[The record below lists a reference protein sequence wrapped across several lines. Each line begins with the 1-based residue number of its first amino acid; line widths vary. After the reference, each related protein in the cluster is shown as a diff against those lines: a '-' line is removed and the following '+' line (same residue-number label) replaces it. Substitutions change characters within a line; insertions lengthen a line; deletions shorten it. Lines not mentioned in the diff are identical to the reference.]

1 MLGRGVASFVAIFF
15 SFIWIEM
22 HVFLFRFSV
31 ALSITLFP
39 FVHSQVQKNLI
50 FIVTTISSEKK
61 NKYKFIHFSMAVFV
75 FCSVSHTYL
84 HSQEWSCAMEKDE
97 WEIAG
102 LASSVLCIS
111 HFSLFI
117 VHICSVYY
125 LEQRN
130 HDALAPRTPSYIFF
144 HFDE

>member
-1 MLGRGVASFVAIFF
+1 MLYSSLFSFLLYESKCIFF
-15 SFIWIEM
+15 C
-22 HVFLFRFSV
+22 SV

-39 FVHSQVQKNLI
+39 FVHVAKCRRISFSSLLPFQV
-50 FIVTTISSEKK
+50 KK

-75 FCSVSHTYL
+75 FCSVSHIYILKSDLVRWKKTNERL
-84 HSQEWSCAMEKDE
+84 LVWRRVFFAF
-97 WEIAG
+97 
-102 LASSVLCIS
+102 LIS

-130 HDALAPRTPSYIFF
+130 HDALAPRTPSSIFF